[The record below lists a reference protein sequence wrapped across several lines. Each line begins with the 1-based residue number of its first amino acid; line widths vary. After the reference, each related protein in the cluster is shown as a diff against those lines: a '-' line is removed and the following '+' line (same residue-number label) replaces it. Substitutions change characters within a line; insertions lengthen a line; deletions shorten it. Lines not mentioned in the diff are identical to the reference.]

1 MRKKLKDNGGLTMV
15 EMLCAVAILVLL
27 CLMMNTGINMAVK
40 TYRDITAESEAE
52 LLVSTL
58 SDALADKLRYAVVTE
73 KKDAGATEYTTFIS
87 KENTIDTSGNVS
99 AVTLDAGQVKVD
111 GKRLLPE
118 GAYGAWFLPDGS
130 HGATGSFA
138 SGYIGE
144 YTVEQVKDDSGNEV
158 PLVTYNSTT
167 ETFTVKF
174 TVTAEEANITK
185 TAEFTVRCLNPKK
198 EGTTP

>member
-1 MRKKLKDNGGLTMV
+1 MRKKLKDNGGLTLV

-27 CLMMNTGINMAVK
+27 CLMMNTGIGMAVK

-73 KKDAGATEYTTFIS
+73 KTNAGATEYTTFIS
-87 KENTIDTSGNVS
+87 KENTIDTYGNVS
-99 AVTLDAGQVKVD
+99 AVTLEAGQVKVD

-118 GAYGAWFLPDGS
+118 GAYGAYGMFDM
-130 HGATGSFA
+130 A
-138 SGYIGE
+138 YIGK
-144 YTVEQVKDDSGNEV
+144 YKVEQKDAST
-158 PLVTYNSTT
+158 PLVTYIPPADADDSPSFKVAFKITS
-167 ETFTVKF
+167 
-174 TVTAEEANITK
+174 AENNGITK